1 MEKGSVEER
10 VLAILHDLV
19 FVDVDETREKLEK
32 KDLDI
37 NEDLG
42 ADSLDAVEII
52 LEIEEEFG
60 IHIEDDEAE
69 KNTSFRSI
77 VALTKGKLEEIQDL
91 KNLKA

>member
-1 MEKGSVEER
+1 MEKGSVEEK
-10 VLAILHDLV
+10 VLAILHDQV

-37 NEDLG
+37 NDDLG

-52 LEIEEEFG
+52 LKIEDEFG

-77 VALTKGKLEEIQDL
+77 VTLIKGKLKEL
-91 KNLKA
+91 